1 MTLTP
6 TSVFLQWLGARAR
19 DCRMAVAVDSD
30 SLLTDAGVLGKPA
43 IVDDGGRT
51 WRPVVFRGDDLAF
64 RMRFRATAG
73 KGPVV
78 VVLGAR
84 PQKPDADGK
93 QTAVRIDA
101 SWIADVLALNEGS
114 EPLDLSL
121 PTFFRRICPRINFPE
136 TPLRHYRDVLMDR
149 LEVVPAAAAKIVQRW
164 GKPDDWGNGQI
175 AALALLAGH
184 PALTLHDIWPDETR
198 TDAFV
203 EHGLRLLLGTP
214 ALSADRPVVIEILR
228 EAAQPQV
235 MDGLDWFDL
244 PPAELASYIVLRL
257 VAEQYGLQN
266 PTTQLMGLHLF
277 PPEMSIDKL
286 EPVAMRVITR
296 LRGQTE
302 VWRRIEDLSAG
313 FLTPRRMDRIF
324 DGLLPEQSRSQCV
337 AYIRRSDGVSLITQ
351 RHVLHILKEFF
362 SQPTPASME
371 WVDQLSN
378 VSAGEAPAE
387 AGLNLLRR
395 IRNVEAALGKPI
407 PAFPHSEA
415 LLQWYVET
423 GQHGLELAV
432 ARAWGDLQACGDGDL
447 IEQGRRCFFGE
458 EGDTTPS
465 PGSLRDR
472 VRVRLDEIDRIL
484 ADLIR
489 SNPRKFMQG
498 PRSAAGLI
506 RRKLDEILK
515 RLALGSLDGRV
526 WILIFDGMRYDTWD
540 EVVRPAFSGHF
551 EIEAQ
556 PYFAVLPTFTLYARS
571 SLLGGCLPGEG
582 LNNQGEPTTNEP
594 VLVAKNLGLSQE
606 EAKTR
611 LRFVTDA
618 ETTAALMRVGFK
630 DKDVRDV
637 NVLIYSV
644 SDDCHDFNGD
654 LAAFN
659 HRIRAAI
666 IGDKAQGVRGILDDI
681 QVRVRP
687 EDTLLLTS
695 DHGFIELLRTQALP
709 VAVVNSDDAGKIQ
722 PRYIGGQEKKVAD
735 PSLSVTAGAEVFQLP
750 VGSVWFKREGMRA
763 SPRYGHGGC
772 SMAEMVIPGAL
783 LRRLAGKIARP
794 ALESVPTQIVV
805 EEDAVADVSLVVRN
819 AGNVDLS
826 LSVKLHDNLGEAVA
840 LQETTL
846 AVGQKLT
853 IAGQLTGR
861 YRETAARE
869 IDPKGTVTS
878 VGVRVHYTDV
888 DGMRREFE
896 EGMVVIPVRVKPKP
910 TRLEADA
917 LKSFDDM

>member
-1 MTLTP
+1 
-6 TSVFLQWLGARAR
+6 
-19 DCRMAVAVDSD
+19 
-30 SLLTDAGVLGKPA
+30 
-43 IVDDGGRT
+43 
-51 WRPVVFRGDDLAF
+51 
-64 RMRFRATAG
+64 
-73 KGPVV
+73 
-78 VVLGAR
+78 
-84 PQKPDADGK
+84 
-93 QTAVRIDA
+93 
-101 SWIADVLALNEGS
+101 
-114 EPLDLSL
+114 
-121 PTFFRRICPRINFPE
+121 
-136 TPLRHYRDVLMDR
+136 
-149 LEVVPAAAAKIVQRW
+149 
-164 GKPDDWGNGQI
+164 
-175 AALALLAGH
+175 
-184 PALTLHDIWPDETR
+184 
-198 TDAFV
+198 
-203 EHGLRLLLGTP
+203 
-214 ALSADRPVVIEILR
+214 
-228 EAAQPQV
+228 
-235 MDGLDWFDL
+235 
-244 PPAELASYIVLRL
+244 
-257 VAEQYGLQN
+257 
-266 PTTQLMGLHLF
+266 MGLHLF
-277 PPEMSIDKL
+277 PPEMSINKL

-296 LRGQTE
+296 LRSQAE

-324 DGLLPEQSRSQCV
+324 DGLLPGQSRSQCV
-337 AYIRRSDGVSLITQ
+337 AYIQRSDGVALIAQ

-362 SQPTPASME
+362 SQPIPASME
-371 WVDQLSN
+371 WVDLLSD
-378 VSAGEAPAE
+378 VRAGGAPAD

-395 IRNVEAALGKPI
+395 IRNVEAVLGKSV

-423 GQHGLELAV
+423 GHHGLELTV

-447 IEQGRRCFFGE
+447 IELGRRCFFGE
-458 EGDTTPS
+458 EGDTNPS

-540 EVVRPAFSGHF
+540 EVVRPAFSGLF

-582 LNNQGEPTTNEP
+582 LNNQGEPTTNKSI
-594 VLVAKNLGLSQE
+594 LVAKNLGFSPE

-618 ETTAALMRVGFK
+618 ETTAALMKVGFK

-637 NVLIYSV
+637 NVLIYPV

-666 IGDKAQGVRGILDDI
+666 IGDKTQGVRGIIDDL

-687 EDTLLLTS
+687 EDILLLTS
-695 DHGFIELLRTQALP
+695 DHGFIELLRPQALP
-709 VAVVNSDDAGKIQ
+709 VAEINGGGDAAKIQ
-722 PRYIGGQEKKVAD
+722 PRYMVGQEKKVAD
-735 PSLSVTAGAEVFQLP
+735 PSLSVTVGNGVFQLP
-750 VGSVWFKREGMRA
+750 VGSVWFKREGRA
-763 SPRYGHGGC
+763 SPRYSHGGC

-826 LSVKLHDNLGEAVA
+826 LSVRLQDNLGEVVA

-888 DGMRREFE
+888 DGKRREFE
-896 EGMVVIPVRVKPKP
+896 EGMVVIPVRVKPKA

>member
-30 SLLTDAGVLGKPA
+30 SLLTDAGVLGRLA

-73 KGPVV
+73 AGPVV

-84 PQKPDADGK
+84 PQKPDANGN
-93 QTAVRIDA
+93 QTPVQIDA
-101 SWIADVLALNEGS
+101 SWVADILALNEGG

-121 PTFFRRICPRINFPE
+121 PAFFRRICPRINFPE
-136 TPLRHYRDVLMDR
+136 TPLRRYRDALMDR

-184 PALTLHDIWPDETR
+184 PVLTLHDIWPDETR

-214 ALSADRPVVIEILR
+214 ALSADRSVVIEILR

-235 MDGLDWFDL
+235 MDGLRWFDL

-266 PTTQLMGLHLF
+266 PATQLMGLHLF
-277 PPEMSIDKL
+277 PPEMSINKL
-286 EPVAMRVITR
+286 EPVAMRVITG
-296 LRGQTE
+296 LRGQAE
-302 VWRRIEDLSAG
+302 VWKRIEDLSAE
-313 FLTPRRMDRIF
+313 FLTPRRMARVF
-324 DGLLPEQSRSQCV
+324 DSLLPGESRPERV
-337 AYIRRSDGVSLITQ
+337 AYIQRTDGVTLIAQ
-351 RHVLHILKEFF
+351 RHVLHLLKEFF
-362 SQPTPASME
+362 NQSTSVSME
-371 WVDQLSN
+371 WVDQLSDFRI
-378 VSAGEAPAE
+378 GEVHAE

-395 IRNVEAALGKPI
+395 IRKVEDALAKPL
-407 PAFPHSEA
+407 PDFPHAEA

-423 GQHGLELAV
+423 GHHGLELLV
-432 ARAWGDLQACGDGDL
+432 ARAWGDLHACGDGDL
-447 IEQGRRCFFGE
+447 VEEGRRRFFGE
-458 EGDTTPS
+458 EGDTNPS
-465 PGSLRDR
+465 VGSLRDR
-472 VRVRLDEIDRIL
+472 VRARLDEIDRIL
-484 ADLIR
+484 ADFIR
-489 SNPRKFMQG
+489 ANPRKFMQG

-506 RRKLDEILK
+506 RQRLDEILK
-515 RLALGSLDGRV
+515 RLALGALDGRV
-526 WILIFDGMRYDTWD
+526 WIVIFDGMRYDTWD

-551 EIEAQ
+551 EIDAQ
-556 PYFAVLPTFTLYARS
+556 PYFTVLPTFTLYARS

-582 LNNQGEPTTNEP
+582 MNNQGEPTTNESI
-594 VLVAKNLGLSQE
+594 LVAKNLGFSPE

-618 ETTAALMRVGFK
+618 ETTAALMKVGFK

-637 NVLIYSV
+637 NVLIYPV

-666 IGDKAQGVRGILDDI
+666 IGDKTQGVRGILDDL

-695 DHGFIELLRTQALP
+695 DHGFIELLRPQALS
-709 VAVVNSDDAGKIQ
+709 VAEINGGGDAAKIQ
-722 PRYIGGQEKKVAD
+722 PRYMVGQEKKVAD
-735 PSLSVTAGAEVFQLP
+735 PSLSVTVGNGVFQLP
-750 VGSVWFKREGMRA
+750 VGSVWFKREGRA
-763 SPRYGHGGC
+763 SPRYSHGGC
-772 SMAEMVIPGAL
+772 SMAEMVIPGAVL
-783 LRRLAGKIARP
+783 NKITGKIARP

-805 EEDAVADVSLVVRN
+805 EEDAVADVSVVVRN

-826 LSVKLHDNLGEAVA
+826 LSVKLQDNFGEVVA
-840 LQETTL
+840 LQEATL
-846 AVGQKLT
+846 PVGQKLT
-853 IAGQLTGR
+853 IAGQLTGK

-888 DGMRREFE
+888 DGKRREFE
-896 EGMVVIPVRVKPKP
+896 EGMVVIPVRVKPKA

>member
-1 MTLTP
+1 
-6 TSVFLQWLGARAR
+6 
-19 DCRMAVAVDSD
+19 
-30 SLLTDAGVLGKPA
+30 
-43 IVDDGGRT
+43 
-51 WRPVVFRGDDLAF
+51 
-64 RMRFRATAG
+64 
-73 KGPVV
+73 
-78 VVLGAR
+78 
-84 PQKPDADGK
+84 
-93 QTAVRIDA
+93 
-101 SWIADVLALNEGS
+101 
-114 EPLDLSL
+114 
-121 PTFFRRICPRINFPE
+121 
-136 TPLRHYRDVLMDR
+136 
-149 LEVVPAAAAKIVQRW
+149 
-164 GKPDDWGNGQI
+164 
-175 AALALLAGH
+175 
-184 PALTLHDIWPDETR
+184 
-198 TDAFV
+198 
-203 EHGLRLLLGTP
+203 
-214 ALSADRPVVIEILR
+214 
-228 EAAQPQV
+228 
-235 MDGLDWFDL
+235 
-244 PPAELASYIVLRL
+244 
-257 VAEQYGLQN
+257 
-266 PTTQLMGLHLF
+266 
-277 PPEMSIDKL
+277 
-286 EPVAMRVITR
+286 
-296 LRGQTE
+296 
-302 VWRRIEDLSAG
+302 
-313 FLTPRRMDRIF
+313 
-324 DGLLPEQSRSQCV
+324 
-337 AYIRRSDGVSLITQ
+337 
-351 RHVLHILKEFF
+351 
-362 SQPTPASME
+362 
-371 WVDQLSN
+371 
-378 VSAGEAPAE
+378 
-387 AGLNLLRR
+387 
-395 IRNVEAALGKPI
+395 
-407 PAFPHSEA
+407 
-415 LLQWYVET
+415 
-423 GQHGLELAV
+423 
-432 ARAWGDLQACGDGDL
+432 
-447 IEQGRRCFFGE
+447 
-458 EGDTTPS
+458 
-465 PGSLRDR
+465 
-472 VRVRLDEIDRIL
+472 
-484 ADLIR
+484 
-489 SNPRKFMQG
+489 MQ
-498 PRSAAGLI
+498 
-506 RRKLDEILK
+506 
-515 RLALGSLDGRV
+515 
-526 WILIFDGMRYDTWD
+526 
-540 EVVRPAFSGHF
+540 
-551 EIEAQ
+551 
-556 PYFAVLPTFTLYARS
+556 
-571 SLLGGCLPGEG
+571 
-582 LNNQGEPTTNEP
+582 
-594 VLVAKNLGLSQE
+594 
-606 EAKTR
+606 
-611 LRFVTDA
+611 
-618 ETTAALMRVGFK
+618 TAALMRVGFK